1 MPVSEYE
8 IVAVDATER
17 MHTKD
22 VCTDCIFS
30 GTNSTSC
37 LNTAHNT
44 VEPYFSNYKVS
55 LPDCSPVNSG
65 GDSVV
70 YVLAHKASGRI
81 ISAEDNKKLIQ
92 YYKGQNHE

>member
-8 IVAVDATER
+8 VVAIPTDS
-17 MHTKD
+17 HYTKD

-30 GTNSTSC
+30 GANSTSC
-37 LNTAHNT
+37 LNTSLNT

-70 YVLAHKASGRI
+70 YVLAHKASGQV
-81 ISAEDNKKLIQ
+81 ISAEDNIKLIQ
-92 YYKGQNHE
+92 YYKDQSHE